1 MAGEEYA
8 RAYAFGNGPLN
19 EVRLLD
25 LIRVASWTEQLQG
38 RWREVSP
45 CDLIEPIS
53 K

>member
-25 LIRVASWTEQLQG
+25 PVIVASRTEHCRG
-38 RWREVSP
+38 VGG
-45 CDLIEPIS
+45 

>member
-25 LIRVASWTEQLQG
+25 LIRVASRAEHCRG
-38 RWREVSP
+38 VGG
-45 CDLIEPIS
+45 